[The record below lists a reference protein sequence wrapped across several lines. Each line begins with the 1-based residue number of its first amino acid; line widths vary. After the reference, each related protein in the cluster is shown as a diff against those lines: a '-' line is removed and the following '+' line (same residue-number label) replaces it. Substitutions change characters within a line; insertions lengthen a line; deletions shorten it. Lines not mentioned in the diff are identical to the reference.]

1 MTKQVYVGID
11 GKARKIKKIYIGVN
25 GIAREVKAAYVG
37 VDNLARLC
45 YKKGPHNLL
54 CGTKVYVSE
63 NLKVG
68 S

>member
-1 MTKQVYVGID
+1 MAKGLYIGVD
-11 GKARKIKKIYIGVN
+11 NKARKVKKIYIGVN
-25 GIAREVKAAYVG
+25 GVAREVKAAYVG

>member
-1 MTKQVYVGID
+1 MAKGLYIGVD
-11 GKARKIKKIYIGVN
+11 NKAREVKKIYVGVN
-25 GIAREVKAAYVG
+25 GIAREVKAIYVG

-45 YKKGPHNLL
+45 YKKGSLAA
-54 CGTKVYVSE
+54 GERVYVSE

>member
-1 MTKQVYVGID
+1 MAKELYIGVD
-11 GKARKIKKIYIGVN
+11 NKARKVKKIYIGVN
-25 GIAREVKAAYVG
+25 NIAREVKAAYVG

-45 YKKGPHNLL
+45 YKKGPLTT
-54 CGTKVYVSE
+54 GEKVYVSE

>member
-1 MTKQVYVGID
+1 MAKQIYVGID
-11 GKARKIKKIYIGVN
+11 GKARKIKKIYVGVN
-25 GIAREVKAAYVG
+25 GVAREVKAAYVG

-45 YKKGPHNLL
+45 YKKGPLAT
-54 CGTKVYVSE
+54 GEKVYVSE